1 MERRCATTA
10 RQCALY
16 ALLALACCAGGAT
29 ACTQIIL
36 GGKGAAYPDQMLSAR
51 NMGFFVPANLG
62 FDLVA
67 VPKGTRLAQ
76 MPLRAGRALYA
87 PAPTKHAFLCVGA
100 STKKLGAVIATKT
113 NDPAAA
119 AAYGGICADG
129 LNDAGLSAA
138 WLWDSGNTLGGI
150 DLAPGAWD
158 EKAITYLDLTARIL
172 GACDTTACARAEAQ
186 RLTAVDS
193 PFARGIV
200 SSLIGDGYTYAT
212 FHATFCDKAG
222 GCIAV
227 EWPKA
232 GKAVV
237 YDLPQGVLTNNPG
250 VPAQVALYKQYMKGV
265 SAAAAV
271 GGAGAPV
278 TPLLAWPGG
287 VLRPRPANVSAAEAE
302 PAARYT
308 RMAMMMQLYGPVPY
322 PTTSNHLSPGHYGNK
337 LAALSQIT
345 TIINYSA
352 EVGAA
357 PSTDLGGYEWPG
369 QMSQFLS
376 TRDHL
381 AGDYYLRTAF
391 NQNQHRFSVAKL
403 AAGAKV
409 KVADLAALM
418 PAAAYAQDVSF

>member
-1 MERRCATTA
+1 MERRCVTTA

-16 ALLALACCAGGAT
+16 ALLALACCAGGAA

-100 STKKLGAVIATKT
+100 STKQLGAVIATHT

-119 AAYGGICADG
+119 AAYGGICTDG

-138 WLWDSGNTLGGI
+138 WLWDDGSTTGGV
-150 DLAPGAWD
+150 DAAPGASD
-158 EKAITYLDLTARIL
+158 DTTITYLDLTARIL

-186 RLTAVDS
+186 RLAAVDS

-200 SSLIGDGYTYAT
+200 SSLIAAGYTTAT
-212 FHATFCDKAG
+212 VHATFCDKAG
-222 GCIAV
+222 RCIAV
-227 EWPKA
+227 EWPEA
-232 GKAVV
+232 GKAAV
-237 YDLPQGVLTNNPG
+237 YDLPQGVFTNNPG
-250 VPAQVALYKQYMKGV
+250 VPAQVALYEQYMRD
-265 SAAAAV
+265 ATAAV
-271 GGAGAPV
+271 AAGGPGAPA

-287 VLRPRPANVSAAEAE
+287 VLHPRPANLTAALAE
-302 PAARYT
+302 PAARYI

-322 PTTSNHLSPGHYGNK
+322 STPANRLSPGHYGDK

-345 TIINYSA
+345 SIINYSA
-352 EVGAA
+352 ETGAA
-357 PSTDLGGYEWPG
+357 PSDGLGGYQWPG